1 MTALRRLGEDHLK
14 SVFSIL
20 YYTPHAPL
28 SVLEILCCGCTVM
41 GNLPARAFL
50 LPGNTVCSYFG
61 VTDPEGR
68 MMLRTLINMLVWNVV
83 AVVGVVLWFG

>member
-1 MTALRRLGEDHLK
+1 ME
-14 SVFSIL
+14 
-20 YYTPHAPL
+20 
-28 SVLEILCCGCTVM
+28 
-41 GNLPARAFL
+41 NLLTRAFL